1 LSRPKVDK
9 SGYINSSSILFTHDF
24 CQSLK
29 IKIKNKLSLARIT
42 SLAIGVF
49 SILLA
54 LKDVGLLKLLIT
66 MAGFYMPIVTVPF
79 IMALCGY
86 RTPFENAV
94 LGGMGAGLTT
104 VLLWN
109 YFDIT
114 VIDAIAP
121 AMLANFCVTV
131 VMHWIYWNKQ
141 QAKIIQ

>member
-1 LSRPKVDK
+1 
-9 SGYINSSSILFTHDF
+9 
-24 CQSLK
+24 LK

-42 SLAIGVF
+42 SLTIGIF

-94 LGGMGAGLTT
+94 LSGMGAGLTT

-109 YFDIT
+109 YYDIT

-141 QAKIIQ
+141 QVKITQ